1 MKNSSS
7 GKDRGAKLLLVVI
20 SVLLV
25 LGVTEAAL
33 TLFYPIE
40 YLQLPDRSPDD
51 LFNEV
56 LHRSSEIP
64 GLAFELAP
72 NRQKKYEKVWIRT
85 NSFGMRDTEPAS
97 LEDDSVSRIVV
108 LGDSFT
114 FGFRVEGASSYPSVL
129 ERRLNEGASEKRFE
143 VLNLGVS
150 GYNTQ
155 DEAIVLE
162 HKGLSWRPDLV
173 ILGYVLN
180 DPETEP
186 VQPLTSYFQE
196 PAVWQRSNLARLVA
210 QVKHGLEM
218 RIWGGGDYYRY
229 LHSEGH
235 DKWNSVLSALDEIRV
250 LTESPQIPVLLV
262 IFPEKP
268 NKDWSDYPYT
278 DLHRQ
283 VAEIAHEKGF
293 AVIDLLDRFS
303 DYPARD
309 MRVRRGDPHPS
320 PLGHE
325 VAAEA
330 IYDWIAAEIPDTALS
345 IPRPIPSS

>member
-1 MKNSSS
+1 MKNPSS
-7 GKDRGAKLLLVVI
+7 GKGRGANFLLVVL

-40 YLQLPDRSPDD
+40 YLQVPDRNPDD

-72 NRQKKYEKVWIRT
+72 NRQKKYENVWIRT
-85 NSFGMRDTEPAS
+85 NSFGMRDTEPVPI
-97 LEDDSVSRIVV
+97 EDDSVSRIVV

-114 FGFRVEGASSYPSVL
+114 FGFRVDGESSYPSVL
-129 ERRLNEGASEKRFE
+129 ERRLNEGATEKRVE

-162 HKGLSWRPDLV
+162 HKGLPWRPDLV

-180 DPETEP
+180 DPETDP
-186 VQPLTSYFQE
+186 VQPLTSHFQE

-210 QVKHGLEM
+210 KVKHGLEV
-218 RIWGGGDYYRY
+218 RLWGGGDYYRY
-229 LHSEGH
+229 LHSEGRE
-235 DKWNSVLSALDEIRV
+235 KWKSVVSGLDDIRT
-250 LTESPQIPVLLV
+250 LTEDQQIPVLVV

-268 NKDWSDYPYT
+268 HKNWSDYPYA

-283 VAEIAHEKGF
+283 IAEIAHEKGF
-293 AVIDLLDRFS
+293 SVIDLLDRFS

-330 IYDWIAAEIPDTALS
+330 IYDWIAAELPDFELS
-345 IPRPIPSS
+345 ASRPASTS